1 MSAVSTHIKT
11 LKRIEHTW
19 SENKAAH
26 TTFMCQMKKFS
37 TFFMHVQFEIKH
49 LRNERPH
56 NGTILEYGSL
66 QPQNSTHFRTSLTLE
81 CIRGH

>member
-1 MSAVSTHIKT
+1 MERKQSSAHDFYVS
-11 LKRIEHTW
+11 IE
-19 SENKAAH
+19 EILY
-26 TTFMCQMKKFS
+26 
-37 TFFMHVQFEIKH
+37 FFMHVQFEIKH